1 MLLAHSFRRSSSVTV
16 AHWKRRKENIH
27 VFINAAAC
35 KLCASYIFTSSLEKS
50 QFSCNTVIEFRG
62 YIAHPSRSLW
72 KRKNYVSKD
81 FQHRQRSRSSK
92 ATQLELSVSSVHKT
106 SGLFQ
111 NLSSQW
117 RFRLEAFVAVSGQ
130 TVTCVYLS
138 SNMHPAVTESSFSL
152 ALYLLCQHAR
162 VGLAF
167 HSLRCCFMKQRQQIS
182 QCLHDFRGNPWVW
195 RFYWSLR
202 SGYSIHVLSDTSGRL
217 GGFVHDK
224 NAGKNDYS
232 K

>member
-1 MLLAHSFRRSSSVTV
+1 MLLAHSFRRSSS
-16 AHWKRRKENIH
+16 
-27 VFINAAAC
+27 
-35 KLCASYIFTSSLEKS
+35 SSISPTPVGHL
-50 QFSCNTVIEFRG
+50 
-62 YIAHPSRSLW
+62 
-72 KRKNYVSKD
+72 KNKNKKNNWVSKD
-81 FQHRQRSRSSK
+81 FQHRQRSLSSK
-92 ATQLELSVSSVHKT
+92 ATQLELNVSSSHSCKT
-106 SGLFQ
+106 SGFFQ

-130 TVTCVYLS
+130 TVTRVYLS

-152 ALYLLCQHAR
+152 ARYLLCQHAR

-202 SGYSIHVLSDTSGRL
+202 SGYSIHVLSDTSGGL

-224 NAGKNDYS
+224 NAEKNYYS